1 MQPLA
6 KAEEKHLVS
15 ALQHNGKME
24 DVTKSPLRRAS
35 QLTVCADVSWCV
47 VEKMPA
53 AAHLYLGHFA
63 GTTIASAIPSAV
75 FPWRCCAGLELA
87 AA

>member
-1 MQPLA
+1 
-6 KAEEKHLVS
+6 V
-15 ALQHNGKME
+15 G
-24 DVTKSPLRRAS
+24 
-35 QLTVCADVSWCV
+35 ADVSCCV
-47 VEKMPA
+47 LEKMPA
-53 AAHLYLGHFA
+53 AAHSYLGLFA